1 MAKTLLVLGNGF
13 DLDLGLKTSYAD
25 FINSDFLV
33 GCENNSLI
41 NEIKEKYKEANWIDI
56 ELFLRDYAF
65 KHQDGGEEHQ
75 SGDEEHQSGDEEQIR
90 EEFDELRERLNFYM
104 HSGKFLIYNR
114 DVSGVYHYDKDSTA
128 AKVLLHVLSKDN
140 ATNIYTFNYTD
151 MTDVIESLKRDS
163 NSRFETPSDNQITY
177 VHGKETGNIENG
189 DIRIVL
195 GFDDTPEI
203 KGFSFMKKPF
213 NKHYKA
219 GITNALKEAEYII
232 FFGLGYGICDSPYFK
247 KFFSNMQTNSSKK
260 IFVFDK
266 KDENAVC
273 EQWMNVYK
281 ITPFLLKENGILHFY
296 NTDKYDASERFANE
310 FDSLCK

>member
-25 FINSDFLV
+25 FIDSDFLI
-33 GCENNSLI
+33 GCESNSLI
-41 NEIKEKYKEANWIDI
+41 KEIKDEMKKGKEEKRWIDI

-65 KHQDGGEEHQ
+65 KHQGEN
-75 SGDEEHQSGDEEQIR
+75 EEQIR
-90 EEFDELRERLNFYM
+90 KEFNELCERLNFYM
-104 HSGKFLIYNR
+104 HSGKFPNYNR
-114 DVSGVYHYDKDSTA
+114 GVSGVYHYDKDSTA
-128 AKVLLHVLSKDN
+128 AKVLLYLLSKDN

-163 NSRFETPSDNQITY
+163 NSRFETPSDTQIVY

-203 KGFSFMKKPF
+203 KGFSFMKKSF
-213 NKHYKA
+213 NKHYKK
-219 GITNALKEAEYII
+219 GITNALKEAEDII

-247 KFFSNMQTNSSKK
+247 NFFSYMQSNNTKR

-266 KDENAVC
+266 KDESAVC
-273 EQWMNVYK
+273 EQWMDVYK
-281 ITPFLLKENGILHFY
+281 ITPFLLKENGIVYFY
-296 NTDKYDASERFANE
+296 DTNDENKDDDFKRFTND
-310 FDSLCK
+310 FQVK

>member
-75 SGDEEHQSGDEEQIR
+75 SGDEEQIR

-104 HSGKFLIYNR
+104 HSGKFPIYNR
-114 DVSGVYHYDKDSTA
+114 DVSGVYHYDKNLKSTA

-213 NKHYKA
+213 NKHYKE

-232 FFGLGYGICDSPYFK
+232 FFGLGYGICDSPYFE
-247 KFFSNMQTNSSKK
+247 KFFSDMQSNNSKR
-260 IFVFDK
+260 IFVFGK
-266 KDENAVC
+266 KDESAVC
-273 EQWMNVYK
+273 EQWMDVYK
-281 ITPFLLKENGILHFY
+281 ITPFLLKENGIVHFY
-296 NTDKYDASERFANE
+296 DTDKNKDDDFEKFTND
-310 FDSLCK
+310 F